1 MMPIYHSFLPRASPR
16 YRRYDKII
24 SLKARYEASSVKY
37 LPNTVFAWGIHHQ
50 RCLLYTSTLSSWGRE
65 ERLGKVKGGDKP
77 MADLFWQE
85 AGVLLASGAI
95 GSLLVYGYQNWL
107 KR

>member
-1 MMPIYHSFLPRASPR
+1 MECTTKGACCILRRSPHGVE
-16 YRRYDKII
+16 K
-24 SLKARYEASSVKY
+24 SGWE
-37 LPNTVFAWGIHHQ
+37 
-50 RCLLYTSTLSSWGRE
+50 
-65 ERLGKVKGGDKP
+65 KVKGGDKP

>member
-1 MMPIYHSFLPRASPR
+1 MEKSGW
-16 YRRYDKII
+16 
-24 SLKARYEASSVKY
+24 E
-37 LPNTVFAWGIHHQ
+37 
-50 RCLLYTSTLSSWGRE
+50 
-65 ERLGKVKGGDKP
+65 KVKGGDEP
-77 MADLFWQE
+77 MADLVWQE

>member
-1 MMPIYHSFLPRASPR
+1 VEKRGW
-16 YRRYDKII
+16 
-24 SLKARYEASSVKY
+24 E
-37 LPNTVFAWGIHHQ
+37 
-50 RCLLYTSTLSSWGRE
+50 
-65 ERLGKVKGGDKP
+65 KVKGGDEP
-77 MADLFWQE
+77 MANLVWQE